1 MNIAS
6 GALPND
12 YVLNGNYV
20 IRRKLGQGGFG
31 ITYLADG
38 LLTGRRV
45 VIKENFPAGCSLR
58 SPDTYMVGPVSAMQQ
73 ADYDWALKSFLNEAR
88 LLAGLS
94 HPNIVPVIT
103 AFTALGT
110 AYYAMPYIAGTPLNR
125 ADSTTVSEEW
135 LRYFLRHL
143 LGALEYLH
151 GQNLLHRDIK
161 PGNILIDTAGN
172 PILIDFGTAR
182 TVGTHTHT
190 RTGTEG
196 YTPLEQWASGG
207 ETGPWSDLYSL
218 GATCYRLITGQEPP
232 DCHNR
237 VYADSAESLLAERQD
252 LQGRFSPILLEGIDR
267 AFRMNPAERWQNA
280 REWLEF
286 LSETRREEES
296 LKTPTKQQIV
306 RPKKKPSRIRRGND
320 PSSSG
325 CGCCCVGFLPMV
337 LIWLVA
343 QGFIALQEWSGIF
356 PSWAVWP
363 LTFIV
368 VFSVIYYINQKFL

>member
-45 VIKENFPAGCSLR
+45 VIKESFPAGCSLR
-58 SPDTYMVGPVSAMQQ
+58 SPDTYMVGPVSGMQQ
-73 ADYDWALKSFLNEAR
+73 ADYDWALNSFLNEAR
-88 LLAGLS
+88 VLAGLS

-110 AYYAMPYIAGTPLNR
+110 AYYVMPYIAGTPLNK
-125 ADSTTVSEEW
+125 ADATTVSEEW

-172 PILIDFGTAR
+172 PVLIDFGTAR
-182 TVGTHTHT
+182 IVGTHTHT
-190 RTGTEG
+190 KTGTEG

-237 VYADSAESLLAERQD
+237 VYADSGESLLSERED
-252 LQGRFSPILLEGIDR
+252 LLSRFSPTLLEGIDR

-286 LSETRREEES
+286 LSVARREEKNS
-296 LKTPTKQQIV
+296 KKRSKKQIV
-306 RPKKKPSRIRRGND
+306 RPKKPLQIRGGNN
-320 PSSSG
+320 SCSFG
-325 CGCCCVGFLPMV
+325 CGGCILVFLPIV
-337 LIWLVA
+337 LICLVGK
-343 QGFIALQEWSGIF
+343 GFIALQEWSNF
-356 PSWAVWP
+356 PFWAVWP

-368 VFSVIYYINQKFL
+368 VFSVIVYINQKFL